1 MNEKTILAAGPCEAR
16 GRVTLRY
23 TDPLTGRVLEEVKG
37 HNSVFTA
44 QLQGTKGFQSTAMKA
59 DLLLCR
65 GGTRPAKEGMPFIP
79 GDPIGYGRPGLA
91 GAGLYRGAYRAAD
104 SWLDRR
110 TKNGVSSKYV
120 YDFLPT
126 QALGRVD
133 FVGLTAALGA
143 GASVP
148 AYEPLALGFTASN
161 RVYDCENHR
170 YFRLG
175 LVSGDT
181 GYRVTLYHKTCFE
194 DAEETVVDLCG
205 TAGIQELRTST
216 SYPRNLRVFWDR
228 EEQAVYGLLRG
239 TFVGSTA
246 TIYQVFKVTLQGEL
260 LGRWS
265 ITIGNEYATT
275 AAYPGAA
282 RDGKLYWMIPAADY
296 RSYTRYVCN
305 AEEGVITAVEVAV
318 QDGSPNLLRW
328 DSGTAYLWG
337 DCFWYP
343 RRDTQDPDDDDLTGF
358 LYGSPLF
365 DLGSGAVHGLVPPG
379 PLEETPLQ
387 FHVGP
392 SPIAAF
398 GGQWIKTAYDDSALS
413 MPFAYTCYAVPAD
426 TPQRPEGS
434 AMTVTYELDVTW

>member
-37 HNSVFTA
+37 RNHVFTA
-44 QLQGTKGFQSTAMKA
+44 QLQGTKGFQTTAMKA
-59 DLLLCR
+59 DLLLCQ
-65 GGTRPAKEGMPFIP
+65 GGTHPAKEGMPFIP

-91 GAGLYRGAYRAAD
+91 GSGLYRGAYRAAD

-110 TKNGVSSKYV
+110 TKSGVSSKYV

-133 FVGLTAALGA
+133 WVGLTAALGT
-143 GASVP
+143 GASTP
-148 AYEPLALGFTASN
+148 AYEPPALGFSAST
-161 RVYDCENHR
+161 RVYDCADHR
-170 YFRLG
+170 YFRLA
-175 LVSGDT
+175 LVSGDA
-181 GYRVTLYHKTCFE
+181 GYRLTLYHKTCFE
-194 DAEETVVDLCG
+194 DAEETVVDLYE
-205 TAGIQELRTST
+205 TAGIPEIRTST
-216 SYPRNLRVFWDR
+216 SYPRNLRAFWDR
-228 EEQAVYGLLRG
+228 EEQVVYGLLRG
-239 TFVGSTA
+239 TPVGTTTA
-246 TIYQVFKVTLQGEL
+246 IYQVVKVSLEGQL
-260 LGRWS
+260 LGRWD
-265 ITIGNEYATT
+265 ITAGKEYAATSS
-275 AAYPGAA
+275 YPGAA
-282 RDGKLYWMIPAADY
+282 RDGKLYWMIPASAY
-296 RSYTRYVCN
+296 KGYTRYVCD
-305 AEEGVITAVEVAV
+305 AQAGTITAVEVAV
-318 QDGSPNLLRW
+318 DDASPNLRRW
-328 DSGTAYLWG
+328 DGGTAYLWG

-343 RRDTQDPDDDDLTGF
+343 RRDTHDPEDDDLTGF

-379 PLEETPLQ
+379 PVEATPLN

-398 GGQWIKTAYDDSALS
+398 SGQWIKTAHDDSALS

-434 AMTVTYELDVTW
+434 AMTVAYELDVTW